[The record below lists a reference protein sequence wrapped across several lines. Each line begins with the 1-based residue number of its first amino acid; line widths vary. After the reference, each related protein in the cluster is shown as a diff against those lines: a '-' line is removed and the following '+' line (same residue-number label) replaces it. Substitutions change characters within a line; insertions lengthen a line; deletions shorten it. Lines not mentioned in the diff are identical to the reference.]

1 MEEQK
6 NRLDKRNK
14 SKKLNNTTINN
25 NRVMD

>member
-14 SKKLNNTTINN
+14 SKKFNNTTINN